1 MEPDERMHLYR
12 GAPGVRNWSRYKA
25 TERSWALCGRR
36 NSGRQLLATEDASLV
51 TCPFCCDL
59 MQSKSYDRPA
69 KAVCEARR
77 NAPCCAA
84 WGSGLIFQG
93 RGGGS
98 LLTLDSKADYLAGP
112 PSASVPRPV
121 YRSTRGP
128 VWSSRARIRA

>member
-69 KAVCEARR
+69 KQSARPEEMPR
-77 NAPCCAA
+77 AA
-84 WGSGLIFQG
+84 RLGAQ
-93 RGGGS
+93 
-98 LLTLDSKADYLAGP
+98 
-112 PSASVPRPV
+112 V
-121 YRSTRGP
+121 
-128 VWSSRARIRA
+128 